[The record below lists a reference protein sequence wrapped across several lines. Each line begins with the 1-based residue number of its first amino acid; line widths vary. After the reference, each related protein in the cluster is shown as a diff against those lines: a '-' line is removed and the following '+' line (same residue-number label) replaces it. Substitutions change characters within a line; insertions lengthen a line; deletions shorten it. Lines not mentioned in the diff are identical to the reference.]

1 MKSVRL
7 LGQMSAQRAERLLME
22 WVNLGDGAGLDK
34 VTDRIKAATRL
45 MLSFPETFQLLP
57 ERLPELLELT
67 AVEEPTD
74 KQLDHLRL
82 LDDRLLLVEQ
92 IRELLR
98 RVWETTSR
106 RDREWAIFVI
116 RTTHDR
122 FLHSAASSSLN
133 FDSCV
138 EGTIRF
144 EKDPATGEVKA
155 YPGEEPIVP
164 FDPLESRRDAR
175 RKRLRNYLRRPSDLG
190 EVQLTF
196 DLGADVRAPQM
207 STFERMMY
215 HFQRHE
221 NHALRCAYP
230 ECGTPFF
237 FAQRKG
243 QRYCSPDCSDDAKR
257 EQNRRWWRENRGK
270 RHD

>member
-122 FLHSAASSSLN
+122 FLHSA
-133 FDSCV
+133 
-138 EGTIRF
+138 
-144 EKDPATGEVKA
+144 
-155 YPGEEPIVP
+155 
-164 FDPLESRRDAR
+164 
-175 RKRLRNYLRRPSDLG
+175 
-190 EVQLTF
+190 
-196 DLGADVRAPQM
+196 
-207 STFERMMY
+207 
-215 HFQRHE
+215 
-221 NHALRCAYP
+221 
-230 ECGTPFF
+230 
-237 FAQRKG
+237 
-243 QRYCSPDCSDDAKR
+243 
-257 EQNRRWWRENRGK
+257 
-270 RHD
+270 